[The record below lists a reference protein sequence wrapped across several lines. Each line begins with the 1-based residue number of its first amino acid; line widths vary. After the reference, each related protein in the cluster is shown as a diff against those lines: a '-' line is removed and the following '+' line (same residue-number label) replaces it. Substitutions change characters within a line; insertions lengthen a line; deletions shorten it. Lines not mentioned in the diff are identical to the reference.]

1 MNTRAA
7 VLHSMGLERPYNIS
21 QPLKIENVNLD
32 PPGLNEVIIQI
43 KAAGLCH
50 SDLSVIDG
58 NRPRPLPMVLGHE
71 ASGIVVEKGRNVK
84 KLDIGDHVVFS
95 FLPSCGFCSYC
106 KSGKASLCE
115 PGNIANANG
124 TLLSG
129 DRKISYNSK

>member
-1 MNTRAA
+1 MNSRAA
-7 VLHSMGLERPYNIS
+7 VLHSMCLERPYNIS

-84 KLDIGDHVVFS
+84 KLNIGDHVVFS
-95 FLPSCGFCSYC
+95 FLPS
-106 KSGKASLCE
+106 
-115 PGNIANANG
+115 
-124 TLLSG
+124 
-129 DRKISYNSK
+129 